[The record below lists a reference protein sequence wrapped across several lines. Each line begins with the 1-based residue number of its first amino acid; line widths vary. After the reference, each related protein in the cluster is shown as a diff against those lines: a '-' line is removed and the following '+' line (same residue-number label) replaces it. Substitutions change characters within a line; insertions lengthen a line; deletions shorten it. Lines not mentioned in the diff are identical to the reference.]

1 MTDLYIKNPKNFLKK
16 ILFNLKNSKKDFIV
30 YNNSKLSYKD
40 TYENIKKINF
50 FLKNFK
56 KKKLLYFQ
64 INLLV
69 TI

>member
-56 KKKLLYFQ
+56 KKNCF
-64 INLLV
+64 IFR
-69 TI
+69 